1 MFIGYLA
8 LLKTQ
13 YYFSK
18 VASDDGVVFLV
29 LFDGLKLD
37 QHASFF
43 VVTMKCCHLSL
54 LT

>member
-1 MFIGYLA
+1 MFIGHVA

-29 LFDGLKLD
+29 CLM
-37 QHASFF
+37 
-43 VVTMKCCHLSL
+43 V
-54 LT
+54 